1 MPSGVTDR
9 VAPNSDAMGR
19 KIGGFTA
26 YSRLGFSVGYD
37 DNVLA
42 TESDEQEDARFR
54 IEAPLAIESDWS
66 RHQLS
71 MGGYI
76 SSDLHADET
85 SQDNLEWGIGVSGQA
100 DLPGDS
106 GVKGVFGYQELAEP
120 RGGINA
126 VNDVPDPVE
135 YDLLQFGVVGNHSL
149 NQIDLSIGA
158 DIQTYDYDDGSQ
170 RYRDR
175 DVWSISGQGGY
186 SFSPGYSGFVRGVYN
201 QRDFENPSI
210 SAGNPSQDSDGYKVV
225 AGVASEITNLISG
238 EVYVGYLDQDYDS
251 GVFADVDG
259 VSFGLN
265 LEWEATELTMVR
277 ATASRDVV
285 DSTSPGDGGIL
296 YTIAGIGVE
305 HELTPKIDLTGDV
318 SYYNGD
324 YEESGRE
331 DDGYRLSA
339 GVDYRVSRMIHVDLV
354 YSYDDRDSTEAG
366 QDYSRN
372 EVTLGVTLQH

>member
-1 MPSGVTDR
+1 M
-9 VAPNSDAMGR
+9 
-19 KIGGFTA
+19 
-26 YSRLGFSVGYD
+26 
-37 DNVLA
+37 
-42 TESDEQEDARFR
+42 
-54 IEAPLAIESDWS
+54 
-66 RHQLS
+66 
-71 MGGYI
+71 
-76 SSDLHADET
+76 
-85 SQDNLEWGIGVSGQA
+85 
-100 DLPGDS
+100 
-106 GVKGVFGYQELAEP
+106 
-120 RGGINA
+120 
-126 VNDVPDPVE
+126 
-135 YDLLQFGVVGNHSL
+135 
-149 NQIDLSIGA
+149 
-158 DIQTYDYDDGSQ
+158 
-170 RYRDR
+170 
-175 DVWSISGQGGY
+175 
-186 SFSPGYSGFVRGVYN
+186 RGVYN

>member
-9 VAPNSDAMGR
+9 VAPNSDAMGT

-26 YSRLGFSVGYD
+26 YSRLGLSVGYD

-42 TESDEQEDARFR
+42 TENDEREDARFR
-54 IEAPLAIESDWS
+54 IEAPLAIESNWS

-76 SSDLHADET
+76 SSDLYADET
-85 SQDNLEWGIGVSGQA
+85 SQDNLEWGIGASGQV
-100 DLPGDS
+100 DLQGDS
-106 GVKGVFGYQELAEP
+106 GVKGLFGYQQLAEP

-135 YDLLQFGVVGNHSL
+135 YDLLQFGLVGNHSL

-158 DIQTYDYDDGSQ
+158 DIQMYDYDDGSQ
-170 RYRDR
+170 QYRDR
-175 DVWSISGQGGY
+175 DVWGISGQGGY

-210 SAGNPSQDSDGYKVV
+210 SAGNPSQDSEGYKVV

-251 GVFADVDG
+251 GVFSDVDG

-265 LEWEATELTMVR
+265 LEWEVTKLTLVR

-324 YEESGRE
+324 YEDSSRE
-331 DDGYRLSA
+331 DDGYRVSA
-339 GVDYRVSRMIHVDLV
+339 GVDYRLSSMIHVDLV
-354 YSYDDRDSTEAG
+354 YSYDDRDSNRAG